1 MGQRRDRGGARWME
15 AGQEGPRCAGTG
27 RAGGPGE
34 ATPGTVLRIRCR
46 AGRFAYEVAGGNEV
60 LCDFPANAHR
70 PPQGGCPHPLE
81 RACTGGGTDAAEN
94 QERGFSGRRGR
105 RKSDPRAEG
114 DSLRGIHRALRPSG
128 LWTVLGA
135 AGGASQSLPRA
146 HRTPHTCVQCP
157 LFVGHRFSWTRP
169 PPGRPTLTTHVLTG
183 PVSGPCGRP
192 SAPFPR
198 GPDSPTTEGKP
209 FLVGPLP
216 PPRPA
221 GAWVWVPTATG
232 PDYV

>member
-1 MGQRRDRGGARWME
+1 MQ
-15 AGQEGPRCAGTG
+15 G
-27 RAGGPGE
+27 RAGPGAPGRRPRGQCSAYGAEPGGLRTRLPGE
-34 ATPGTVLRIRCR
+34 T
-46 AGRFAYEVAGGNEV
+46 RFCVISQQTHT
-60 LCDFPANAHR
+60 D